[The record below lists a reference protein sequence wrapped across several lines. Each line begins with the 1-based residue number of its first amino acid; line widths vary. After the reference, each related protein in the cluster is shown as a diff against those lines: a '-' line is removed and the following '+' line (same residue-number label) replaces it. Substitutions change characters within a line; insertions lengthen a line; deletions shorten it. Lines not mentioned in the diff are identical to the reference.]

1 MLGGSGGVLVGL
13 LAICPSVL
21 AEGGAGIGGAIAGP
35 LGGFTLAEY
44 DRHSSNLVER
54 SIFKWLNHR

>member
-1 MLGGSGGVLVGL
+1 MGL